1 MWLFCFLCYSVGVLS
16 SCVVLCVIECVGEFS
31 RVCLCLFRVLI
42 VIFVGVV
49 LFFL

>member
-16 SCVVLCVIECVGEFS
+16 SCVVLCVIECVGDVS
-31 RVCLCLFRVLI
+31 RVCLFRVLI